1 VPNRLTRVPDAPVPE
16 LPAAVRMILP
26 LADGFMLAMA
36 SRPATGSLRTTWVT
50 PATLQLSA
58 AAAVVGLGMGAFAL
72 HLFSGAG
79 GVLLLVGGVLLVALG
94 VGSGAVA
101 VVGIAQRLGV

>member
-16 LPAAVRMILP
+16 LPAAVRLILP
-26 LADGFMLAMA
+26 LADAFMLAMV

-58 AAAVVGLGMGAFAL
+58 AAAVISLALGAFVL
-72 HLFSGAG
+72 YLVTGAG
-79 GVLLLVGGVLLVALG
+79 GLPLLLGGLLLVVLGL
-94 VGSGAVA
+94 GSGAVA
-101 VVGIAQRLGV
+101 IVGITQRLGA

>member
-1 VPNRLTRVPDAPVPE
+1 MPNRLTRVPDAPVPE
-16 LPAAVRMILP
+16 LPAAVRLILP
-26 LADGFMLAMA
+26 LADLFMLAMV

-58 AAAVVGLGMGAFAL
+58 AAAFISLALGAFVL
-72 HLFSGAG
+72 YLFSGG
-79 GVLLLVGGVLLVALG
+79 QRLPLLLGGVLLVALG

-101 VVGIAQRLGV
+101 IVGIAQRLRA